1 MPIMV
6 RVYARVTLYVYLK
19 LSNILLEIEV
29 TIVEL
34 LGPESDENQPV
45 CRSSR
50 LLLTIKLKLMYSTKT
65 AITMSMSLKDLL
77 DKLSDYDIY
86 SYYLGSFK
94 PGKLI
99 NSPLRPDDKI
109 PSFAI
114 FPSKTGDLLFKDH
127 GTGEAGNAL
136 KFIKLYKGIDT
147 REELE
152 RELLRIVRKMNPMG
166 GEAKAKSIKTVGLGL
181 TDIGIV
187 RQPFTEV
194 DKQYWKQFHIS
205 IDTLKKFNV
214 FSIKYFL
221 CNRVVRGTYKEDSP
235 MYAYKVYDR
244 FKIYRPL
251 ASKYTK
257 WRTNLTNRHVQGLAE
272 LPKEGGNLLIITKS
286 LKDVMCLY
294 EMGFNAIAASSETT
308 FIPDDILKSLQNK
321 WKHIVI
327 LYDRDVAGMRNAR
340 QYSKQ
345 YRLDAIFVHKKFK
358 AKDVSDAVRD
368 NSFFAIKDWLTK
380 TVERY
385 D

>member
-1 MPIMV
+1 
-6 RVYARVTLYVYLK
+6 
-19 LSNILLEIEV
+19 
-29 TIVEL
+29 
-34 LGPESDENQPV
+34 
-45 CRSSR
+45 
-50 LLLTIKLKLMYSTKT
+50 MYSTKT
-65 AITMSMSLKDLL
+65 AITMSLKDLL
-77 DKLSDYDIY
+77 DKLDDYSIY

-94 PGKLI
+94 PKTLM

-114 FPSKTGDLLFKDH
+114 FPSKSGDLLFKDH

-136 KFIKLYKGIDT
+136 KFVKLYKGIQT
-147 REELE
+147 RDELE
-152 RELLRIVRKMNPMG
+152 RELLRIVRRMNPNQTVKTNTY
-166 GEAKAKSIKTVGLGL
+166 AKRSEYL

-194 DKQYWKQFHIS
+194 DKKYWKQFHIS
-205 IDTLKKFNV
+205 IDTLRRFNV

-221 CNRVVRGTYKEDSP
+221 CNRVVRGTYKEDNP
-235 MYAYKVYDR
+235 MYAYKVYDK

-272 LPKEGGNLLIITKS
+272 LPQEGGNLLIITKS

-308 FIPDDILKSLQNK
+308 FIPDDIIKSLQSK

-327 LYDRDVAGMRNAR
+327 IYDRDVAGMQNAR
-340 QYSKQ
+340 KYSKQ
-345 YRLDAIFVHKKFK
+345 YKMDAIFVHKKFK
-358 AKDVSDAVRD
+358 AKDVSDAVKA
-368 NSFFAIKDWLTK
+368 NGFFAIKDWLTK

-385 D
+385 V

>member
-1 MPIMV
+1 M
-6 RVYARVTLYVYLK
+6 T
-19 LSNILLEIEV
+19 
-29 TIVEL
+29 
-34 LGPESDENQPV
+34 
-45 CRSSR
+45 
-50 LLLTIKLKLMYSTKT
+50 
-65 AITMSMSLKDLL
+65 MSLKDLL
-77 DKLSDYDIY
+77 DKVNDYDIY

-94 PGKLI
+94 PKTLM

-136 KFIKLYKGIDT
+136 KFIKLYKGVQT

-152 RELLRIVRKMNPMG
+152 RELLAIVRRMNPNKEIRTNNYSKRVSSG
-166 GEAKAKSIKTVGLGL
+166 V

-187 RQPFTEV
+187 RQPFTTA

-221 CNRVVRGTYKEDSP
+221 CNGVVRGTYKEDSP
-235 MYAYKVYDR
+235 MYAYKVYER

-272 LPKEGGNLLIITKS
+272 LPQEGGNLLIITKS

-308 FIPDDILKSLQNK
+308 FIPDDILQSLRSK
-321 WKHIVI
+321 WKHIII
-327 LYDRDVAGMRNAR
+327 LYDRDPTGVKTTRSYSR
-340 QYSKQ
+340 QYK
-345 YRLDAIFVHKKFK
+345 LDAIFVHKKFK
-358 AKDVSDAVRD
+358 AKDISDAVKG
-368 NSFFAIKDWLTK
+368 NGFFAVKDWLTK

-385 D
+385 V

>member
-1 MPIMV
+1 
-6 RVYARVTLYVYLK
+6 
-19 LSNILLEIEV
+19 
-29 TIVEL
+29 
-34 LGPESDENQPV
+34 
-45 CRSSR
+45 
-50 LLLTIKLKLMYSTKT
+50 MYSTKT
-65 AITMSMSLKDLL
+65 AITMSLKDLL
-77 DKLSDYDIY
+77 DKLDDYSIY

-94 PGKLI
+94 PGKLM

-114 FPSKTGDLLFKDH
+114 FKGKTGGLLFKDH

-136 KFIKLYKGIDT
+136 KFIKLYRGIKT

-152 RELLRIVRKMNPMG
+152 RELLKIVRRMNPNQTIRTNNYT
-166 GEAKAKSIKTVGLGL
+166 KLVGSGV

-194 DKQYWKQFHIS
+194 DRKYWKQFHIS
-205 IDTLKKFNV
+205 FDTLKKFNV

-308 FIPDDILKSLQNK
+308 FIPDDILQSLKSK

-327 LYDRDVAGMRNAR
+327 LYDRDTAGMQNAR
-340 QYSKQ
+340 KYSKQ
-345 YRLDAIFVHKKFK
+345 YKLDAIFIHKKFNS
-358 AKDVSDAVRD
+358 KDVSDAVKTTDFWSVR
-368 NSFFAIKDWLTK
+368 DWLQATLK
-380 TVERY
+380 KY
-385 D
+385 DI

>member
-1 MPIMV
+1 MSL
-6 RVYARVTLYVYLK
+6 RD
-19 LSNILLEIEV
+19 LLE
-29 TIVEL
+29 
-34 LGPESDENQPV
+34 
-45 CRSSR
+45 
-50 LLLTIKLKLMYSTKT
+50 KLDDYS
-65 AITMSMSLKDLL
+65 
-77 DKLSDYDIY
+77 IY
-86 SYYLGSFK
+86 SYYLGPFK
-94 PGKLI
+94 PGKLM
-99 NSPLRPDDKI
+99 NSPLRNDDKM

-114 FPSKTGDLLFKDH
+114 FPTKDGALLFKDH
-127 GTGEAGNAL
+127 GTGVSGNAL
-136 KFIKLYKGIDT
+136 KFIKLYRGIQT
-147 REELE
+147 RDELE
-152 RELLRIVRKMNPMG
+152 RELLKIVRKYNP
-166 GEAKAKSIKTVGLGL
+166 EQNIRTNTYTKLVGSYAA
-181 TDIGIV
+181 DIGIV

-194 DKQYWKQFHIS
+194 DKKYWKQFHIS

-235 MYAYKVYDR
+235 MYAYKVYDK

-308 FIPDDILKSLQNK
+308 FIPEDILQSLRHK

-327 LYDRDVAGMRNAR
+327 LYDRDKTGMKTAR

-345 YRLDAIFVHKKFK
+345 YKLDAIFVHKKFNS
-358 AKDVSDAVRD
+358 KDISDAVKATNFYSVR
-368 NSFFAIKDWLTK
+368 DWLQTTLK
-380 TVERY
+380 KY

>member
-1 MPIMV
+1 
-6 RVYARVTLYVYLK
+6 
-19 LSNILLEIEV
+19 
-29 TIVEL
+29 
-34 LGPESDENQPV
+34 
-45 CRSSR
+45 
-50 LLLTIKLKLMYSTKT
+50 MYSTKT
-65 AITMSMSLKDLL
+65 ATTMTMSLKDLL
-77 DKLSDYDIY
+77 EKVSDYDIY

-94 PGKLI
+94 PGKLM

-152 RELLRIVRKMNPMG
+152 RELLRIVRKMNPML
-166 GEAKAKSIKTVGLGL
+166 GEVKAKSVKTVGLGL

-194 DKQYWKQFHIS
+194 DKKYWKQFHIS
-205 IDTLKKFNV
+205 LETLKRFNV

-221 CNRVVRGTYKEDSP
+221 CNNIVRGIYKEDNP
-235 MYAYKVYDR
+235 MYAYKVDSK

-257 WRTNLTNRHVQGLAE
+257 WRTNLTNENIQGYAQLV
-272 LPKEGGNLLIITKS
+272 PFGNLLFITKS
-286 LKDVMCLY
+286 LKDVMCLN
-294 EMGFNAIAASSETT
+294 EMGFSAVSPSSETT
-308 FIPDDILKSLQNK
+308 FIPDDILSGLKERF
-321 WKHIVI
+321 KHIVI
-327 LYDRDVAGMRNAR
+327 LYDRDEAGVKNAR
-340 QYSKQ
+340 QYSRQ
-345 YRLDAIFVHKKFK
+345 YGLDAMFVHKKFK
-358 AKDVSDAVRD
+358 AKDISDAVKA
-368 NSFFAIKDWLTK
+368 NGFFAVKEWLTK

>member
-1 MPIMV
+1 
-6 RVYARVTLYVYLK
+6 
-19 LSNILLEIEV
+19 
-29 TIVEL
+29 
-34 LGPESDENQPV
+34 
-45 CRSSR
+45 
-50 LLLTIKLKLMYSTKT
+50 
-65 AITMSMSLKDLL
+65 MSLRDLL
-77 DKLSDYDIY
+77 DKLDDYTIY

-94 PGKLI
+94 PKVLM
-99 NSPLRPDDKI
+99 NSPLRQDDKV

-127 GTGEAGNAL
+127 GTGEAGNSL
-136 KFIKLYKGIDT
+136 KFIKLIKGINT

-152 RELLRIVRKMNPMG
+152 RELLRIFRRTNPNQRVQNRTKMV
-166 GEAKAKSIKTVGLGL
+166 ESTSE
-181 TDIGIV
+181 TEIGIV

-194 DKQYWKQFHIS
+194 DKRYWKQFHIS
-205 IDTLKKFNV
+205 IDTLKRFNV

-221 CNRVVRGTYKEDSP
+221 CNRVVRGTYKETSP
-235 MYAYKVYDR
+235 MYAYKVYDK

-272 LPKEGGNLLIITKS
+272 LPIEGGNLLIITKS

-308 FIPDDILKSLQNK
+308 FIPEDILESLRSK

-327 LYDRDVAGMRNAR
+327 LYDRDATGIKKSRD
-340 QYSKQ
+340 YSKQ
-345 YRLDAIFVHKKFK
+345 YEIDAIFVHKRFK
-358 AKDVSDAVRD
+358 AKDISDAVRD
-368 NSFFAIKDWLTK
+368 NGFFAVKEWLTK